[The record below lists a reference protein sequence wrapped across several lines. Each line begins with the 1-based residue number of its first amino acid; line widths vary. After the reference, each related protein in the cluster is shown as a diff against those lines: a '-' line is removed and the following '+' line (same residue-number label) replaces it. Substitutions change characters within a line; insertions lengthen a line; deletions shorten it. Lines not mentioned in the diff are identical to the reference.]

1 MKSDQFD
8 ETNPDTLTT
17 SLSDT
22 SNYPNL
28 ELSPSGQ
35 LSDTG
40 PDPGLNS
47 RLSSPFTVTA

>member
-17 SLSDT
+17 PLSDT
-22 SNYPNL
+22 SNYPNMQP
-28 ELSPSGQ
+28 SPSGY

-40 PDPGLNS
+40 PDPRLIS
-47 RLSSPFTVTA
+47 RLNFPFIVTA